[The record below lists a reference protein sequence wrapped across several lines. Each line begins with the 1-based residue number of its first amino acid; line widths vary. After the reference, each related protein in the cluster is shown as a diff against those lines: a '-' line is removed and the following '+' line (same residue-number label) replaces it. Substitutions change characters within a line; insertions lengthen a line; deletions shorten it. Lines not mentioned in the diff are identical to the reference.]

1 MHFAGQKAVITGA
14 SSGIGQ
20 AIAAG
25 LARQGA
31 ALWVVGRSR
40 ARLEQALCSA
50 APSALSIS
58 AIEADLGTPGGASRA
73 ACELLAQLDGSLDVL
88 VHCAGAISLGSI
100 ENAPVEELDAQYH
113 VNLRAPFV
121 LTQALLPL
129 LRNSRGQVVFVNS
142 TAGLKANAN
151 ASQYSATKHG
161 LRALADSLRDEENR
175 NGVRVLSVFSGRAST
190 PMQRAITGWEGKEF
204 HPEYLLQPDDVA
216 SAMLHSLTLPRTAE
230 LTDLSLRPFRKY
242 PE

>member
-1 MHFAGQKAVITGA
+1 MEFAGHKAVITGA
-14 SSGIGQ
+14 SSGIGRS
-20 AIAAG
+20 IAAG

-40 ARLEQALCSA
+40 GRLEQALCGA
-50 APSALSIS
+50 ATSALSV
-58 AIEADLGTPGGASRA
+58 AVVEADLGMPEGAA
-73 ACELLAQLDGSLDVL
+73 AAAEELLRQLDGLDIL
-88 VHCAGAISLGSI
+88 VHCAGAISLGPI
-100 ENAPVEELDAQYH
+100 ERAPVEQFDAQYR

-129 LRNSRGQVVFVNS
+129 LRSSHGQVVFVNS

-151 ASQYSATKHG
+151 AAQYSATKHG

-175 NGVRVLSVFSGRAST
+175 HGVRVLSVFSGRTGT
-190 PMQRAITGWEGKEF
+190 PMQQSVADWEGKPF
-204 HPEYLLQPDDVA
+204 LPEYLLQPDDVA
-216 SAMLHSLTLPRTAE
+216 AATLHSLALARTAE
-230 LTDLSLRPFRKY
+230 LTDLSLRPCRKS